1 MSSREVNGV
10 VGKERKRGGGGCTRM
25 SIRGTGV
32 IGLR

>member
-10 VGKERKRGGGGCTRM
+10 VGKERKRGGGCTRM